1 MSTWNKKNFSIY
13 TSDERSAL
21 GLIEELGNQ
30 TNYNTE
36 EIEKVKES
44 DNKKVSHDEMNR
56 IYKIDKN
63 ADFTGSWHGI
73 KKPTASQ
80 EGLQATVD
88 KIVEEDIPF
97 INSQIDTIESQR
109 NITVILN
116 QFSEIAKA
124 NTPDEDWSLAF
135 NYVFSNFKKERC
147 SLKVVFSGVLK
158 VKSTINIPYGVSIE
172 GSAHPYSQLVP
183 SCDFVGDY
191 VFKQKDN
198 ESHIELRNI
207 YIAFEQ
213 NPNVGGFYIENPY
226 DYSILDNLVGTNTQ
240 REFIRIGSPTNSRI
254 GQTIKITNC
263 ICYGSIEGT
272 TPLYA
277 IYNHQEMYFENNK
290 ALFSDRT
297 SSRIGILCDGVA
309 TSTFINNS
317 VANCDKIA
325 LKISCDLY
333 PKRIVGNL
341 LIGNLFEN
349 TVPVSEEDGVIMI
362 TSGSGSASEGQNNQL
377 IANHFMN
384 SSDTIKL
391 SNLTNTTVIGVGNVS
406 GSRRTFHINPYNPAK
421 NNDPYGNLE
430 ISADGGYL
438 VGSFKGNLIAEDVKT
453 TSVKSKAVSIKP
465 VIGDSN
471 KEIKMYWNGSDTDDY
486 GYIIEKENSEI
497 LKFYANCW
505 HLSSGAGIKLFSSDK
520 STSITLGCSNNG
532 KLTVNGVEIN

>member
-1 MSTWNKKNFSIY
+1 MNVTNNLKLPQY
-13 TSDERSAL
+13 T
-21 GLIEELGNQ
+21 
-30 TNYNTE
+30 
-36 EIEKVKES
+36 
-44 DNKKVSHDEMNR
+44 
-56 IYKIDKN
+56 
-63 ADFTGSWHGI
+63 
-73 KKPTASQ
+73 
-80 EGLQATVD
+80 
-88 KIVEEDIPF
+88 EEDIF
-97 INSQIDTIESQR
+97 DLQDINKAYDSIDKAYKEVIDFKNEIPKTNATAEVIDARGGKETLGERLNEFNEQLDNIESQR

-135 NYVFSNFKKERC
+135 NYVFSNFKKEWC
-147 SLKVVFSGVLK
+147 GLKVVFSGSLK
-158 VKSTINIPYGVSIE
+158 VRNTIDIPYGVSIE
-172 GSAHPYSQLVP
+172 GSAHPYSQVVP
-183 SCDFVGDY
+183 SSDFVGDY
-191 VFKQKDN
+191 VFTQRDN
-198 ESHIELRNI
+198 LSHIELKNI

-213 NPNVGGFYIENPY
+213 NSNVGGFYIENPY
-226 DYSILDNLVGTNTQ
+226 DYSILENLVGTNTKK
-240 REFIRIGSPTNSRI
+240 EFIRIGSPTNSEI

-263 ICYGSIEGT
+263 ICYGSIEGNV
-272 TPLYA
+272 PLYA
-277 IYNHQEMYFENNK
+277 IYNQQEMYFENNK
-290 ALFSDRT
+290 ALFTGRT

-349 TVPVSEEDGVIMI
+349 TVPVSEDDGVIMI
-362 TSGSGSASEGQNNQL
+362 TSGNGSASEGQNNQL

-384 SSDTIKL
+384 SSDIIKL
-391 SNLTNTTVIGVGNVS
+391 SNITNTTVIGVATVS
-406 GSRRTFHINPYNPAK
+406 GARRTFHINPYNATE

-430 ISADGGYL
+430 LSADGGYL
-438 VGSFKGNLIAEDVKT
+438 VGRFKGNLIAEDVT
-453 TSVKSKAVSIKP
+453 TTNVKNKITSIKP

-471 KEIKMYWNGSDTDDY
+471 KEIRMYWNASNTDDY